1 MNTTTEAKVKVAING
16 FGRIGASRSLQSEPF
31 SLRLSSVCH
40 SRVGFPETQLLRRS
54 TSPRRRAI
62 DDSFAVA
69 SRPVDRWSLSPRRI
83 ASPGPFPS
91 PSPIPSLTV
100 SSPDRLSSDRP
111 QLPPL
116 LARPRRVRP
125 RGCRHQRLRR
135 CQAGVPPRQVRLHP
149 RHLRCRRQGCR
160 RHPHLHRRQGHR
172 DCLLP
177 RPPPAPLEEARR
189 AARD

>member
-1 MNTTTEAKVKVAING
+1 MPSTVSAASVRLGPGNRNLS
-16 FGRIGASRSLQSEPF
+16 RYASRS
-31 SLRLSSVCH
+31 
-40 SRVGFPETQLLRRS
+40 RVRMFPGTRS
-54 TSPRRRAI
+54 DPRPSSPRRRAI
-62 DDSFAVA
+62 DDSSAVP
-69 SRPVDRWSLSPRRI
+69 SLPVDRQ
-83 ASPGPFPS
+83 
-91 PSPIPSLTV
+91 SLTSMDRFALSLPMALSDPV
-100 SSPDRLSSDRP
+100 PDRLLPDRLSSDRP

-149 RHLRCRRQGCR
+149 RHLRCRGQDCR

-172 DCLLP
+172 DRLLP
-177 RPPPAPLEEARR
+177 RPPPAPLEGPRR